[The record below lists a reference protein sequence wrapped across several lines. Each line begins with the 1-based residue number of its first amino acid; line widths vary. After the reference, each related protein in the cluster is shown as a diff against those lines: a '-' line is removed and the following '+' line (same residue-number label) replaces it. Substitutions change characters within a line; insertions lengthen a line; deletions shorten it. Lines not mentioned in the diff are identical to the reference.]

1 MSNQAAWSG
10 PLFLVGPSR
19 SGTAMMR
26 SAFNGHSN
34 VNLAGETHFFDDLR
48 VRKELRG
55 RGELSERQSALSA
68 DYFRALDDRPY
79 GMKGDP
85 DRSPTLRSDLLARA
99 TSLGGDLDSVFE
111 AYCRIYA
118 ERAGARIWGEKTPR
132 HIFRLREMLD
142 RYPTGKVVCMVRDP
156 RAVVASYRDWRN
168 RGGLNPDSDAD
179 FTRAIAQE
187 EGRAKLSYH
196 IVIATLLWRAAANQG
211 LKVREAYG
219 PDRVRLV
226 RYEDVVNAP
235 EETLRDIAA
244 WLGIAF
250 EQDMMEVPLHNS
262 SFDSYDKSAGISE
275 AAVARWREKL
285 SPREISIIQDVAGQA
300 LLRSGYQDADVGSHR
315 IALAQALLGLPFAVG
330 RAIFANRGRMG
341 NVAGYIWRRFRAVVA
356 K

>member
-1 MSNQAAWSG
+1 MSDQAAWSG

-26 SAFNGHSN
+26 SAFNGHSS
-34 VNLAGETHFFDDLR
+34 VNLAGETHYFDDLR
-48 VRKELRG
+48 VRKDLLG
-55 RGELSERQSALSA
+55 REALGEPERALAA

-85 DRSPTLRSDLLARA
+85 DRSPTSRGDLLARA
-99 TSLGGDLDSVFE
+99 RSLGGDLDSVFE
-111 AYCRIYA
+111 AYCRLYA

-132 HIFRLREMLD
+132 HVFRLSEMLE
-142 RYPTGKVVCMVRDP
+142 RYPAGKVICMVRDP

-168 RGGLNPDSDAD
+168 RGGLNPDADAD
-179 FTRAIAQE
+179 FSRAILQE

-196 IVIATLLWRAAANQG
+196 IVIAAANQG
-211 LKVREAYG
+211 LKARKAFG
-219 PDRVRLV
+219 ADRVRLV

-235 EETLRDIAA
+235 EKTFGDIAE

-250 EQDMMEVPLHNS
+250 ESGMMEVPLHNS

-285 SPREISIIQDVAGQA
+285 SPREIFIIQNVAGEA
-300 LLRSGYQDADVGSHR
+300 LLRSGYGHADVGSHR
-315 IALAQALLGLPFAVG
+315 IALARELVSLPFAVG
-330 RAIFANRGRMG
+330 RAVFANKGRMG
-341 NVAGYIWRRFRAVVA
+341 NVAGYIWRRLRAIVA